1 MRAAQPD
8 PTRAS
13 TRPWPLPSRPKSAWA
28 WSKPGTDGRAPLGP
42 VLREFIVSEAM
53 HALGVPTTARN
64 WRTITRTIFESY
76 FQRGYV
82 VTGFSS
88 SLQSRLPN
96 LYRLERESFPAPIDF
111 SAWANGVS
119 EE

>member
-1 MRAAQPD
+1 MFHLPKK
-8 PTRAS
+8 P
-13 TRPWPLPSRPKSAWA
+13 PLPGDIPRPLAA
-28 WSKPGTDGRAPLGP
+28 DLEVGHNQ
-42 VLREFIVSEAM
+42 VLVQ
-53 HALGVPTTARN
+53 VPPNLQHIKRYDVDTARN

-96 LYRLERESFPAPIDF
+96 LDRLERKSFPAPIDF